1 MYTIENYKYFIC
13 IGKYYNL
20 MTDYKYISEQLK
32 EHFSSIGITQSEI
45 AAKLGVSQQAVY
57 LNGQPFGKKVAQ
69 KWSDLFGIQ
78 YSWLLTGEGTMLKEN
93 TPISEETTNLNITAM
108 DLRNLL
114 SAIEQHGNTL
124 RMNQEELKKQGERL
138 DRILDLVAPFKQSKV
153 G

>member
-1 MYTIENYKYFIC
+1 MERPIRNTI
-13 IGKYYNL
+13 
-20 MTDYKYISEQLK
+20 
-32 EHFSSIGITQSEI
+32 
-45 AAKLGVSQQAVY
+45 
-57 LNGQPFGKKVAQ
+57 
-69 KWSDLFGIQ
+69 
-78 YSWLLTGEGTMLKEN
+78 SWLLTGEGTMLKEN

>member
-1 MYTIENYKYFIC
+1 M
-13 IGKYYNL
+13 
-20 MTDYKYISEQLK
+20 
-32 EHFSSIGITQSEI
+32 
-45 AAKLGVSQQAVY
+45 
-57 LNGQPFGKKVAQ
+57 
-69 KWSDLFGIQ
+69 
-78 YSWLLTGEGTMLKEN
+78 TGEGTMLKEN